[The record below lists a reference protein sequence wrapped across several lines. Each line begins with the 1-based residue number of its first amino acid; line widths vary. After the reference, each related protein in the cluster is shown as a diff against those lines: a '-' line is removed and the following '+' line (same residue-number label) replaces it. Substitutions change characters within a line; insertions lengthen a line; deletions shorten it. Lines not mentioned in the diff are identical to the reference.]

1 MRARKTNLRPTEID
15 SNEHTQSY
23 RTHITV
29 GISTQINMKIEQ
41 YLNYHLIFLRSQ
53 KWMFTTSLSS
63 DVFNCDLVIVKR
75 TNIDID
81 IDIEHQH

>member
-53 KWMFTTSLSS
+53 KWICSQLRFRLK
-63 DVFNCDLVIVKR
+63 FLIVILL
-75 TNIDID
+75 
-81 IDIEHQH
+81 